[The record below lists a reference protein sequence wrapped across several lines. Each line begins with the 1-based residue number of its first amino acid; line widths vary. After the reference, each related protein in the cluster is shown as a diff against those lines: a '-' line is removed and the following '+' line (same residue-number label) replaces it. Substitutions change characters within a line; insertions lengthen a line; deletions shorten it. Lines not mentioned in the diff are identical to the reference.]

1 MEIVEKPCRVKILL
15 VDDRENNL
23 MSMESVLWQD
33 GYKIVRANSGKD
45 ALKILLKDFDFTL
58 ILMDVEMPDLNGFET
73 ATMIYQRE
81 KLKHIPIIFITAH
94 SYGDDNLFKGY
105 RAGAVDYIYKPI
117 QPNLLRAKVMV
128 FAELYR
134 KNHQLMSQEQ
144 KLIAINKNL
153 EIEIKDRIASEEK
166 VKELNRQLLENINE
180 LESTNKELDRF
191 AFMASHDL
199 QEPIRKIRIF
209 SNRINEKYADVVGE
223 EGRVYIDKMQTACE
237 RMQNLI
243 TDILAFSKIEV
254 TKDSLVYSD
263 VGLLLNEV
271 ISEMDHRIQEK
282 KALVKID
289 KLPHLYVNP
298 VLIKSLFQN
307 LISNSLKYS
316 QKDVD
321 PVISITTKMDASVKA
336 PDSIAV
342 KKYWRIYVQDNGIGF
357 EQQYA
362 EQIFTMFT
370 RLHIGSEY
378 TGTGI
383 GLAICKKIVEEHQG
397 YISAKSSVNKG
408 TLFVI
413 SLPVHSYEAKVK
425 ELVN

>member
-1 MEIVEKPCRVKILL
+1 MDAEKPCRVKLLL

-23 MSMESVLWQD
+23 LSMESILWPD
-33 GYKIVRANSGKD
+33 GYKIVRANSGKE

-58 ILMDVEMPDLNGFET
+58 ILMDVEMPDINGFET
-73 ATMIYQRE
+73 AALIYQRE
-81 KLKHIPIIFITAH
+81 KLRHIPIIFITAH
-94 SYGDDNLFKGY
+94 SYGDDNIYKGY
-105 RAGAVDYIYKPI
+105 RTGAVDYIYKPI
-117 QPNLLRAKVMV
+117 QPDLLRAKVSV

-134 KNHQLMSQEQ
+134 KNHQLMAQEQ
-144 KLIAINKNL
+144 KLVAINRNL

-166 VKELNRQLLENINE
+166 VNELNRQLLENINQ

-209 SNRINEKYADVVGE
+209 SNRIVEKFYNELGD
-223 EGRVYIDKMQTACE
+223 EGRTYIDKMQAACV

-243 TDILAFSKIEV
+243 SDILAFSKIQV
-254 TKDSLVYSD
+254 TKESLIYSD
-263 VGLLLNEV
+263 ISQLLEEV
-271 ISEMDHRIQEK
+271 VTEMDFQIQEK
-282 KALVKID
+282 NARITID
-289 KLPHLYVNP
+289 KLPRIHVNP

-316 QKDVD
+316 QKEVT
-321 PVISITTKMDASVKA
+321 PAIVITTKMDTSMQSKD
-336 PDSIAV
+336 PITS
-342 KKYWRIYVQDNGIGF
+342 KKYWRIYIQDNGIGF

-370 RLHIGSEY
+370 RLHMGPEY
-378 TGTGI
+378 NGTGI

-397 YISAKSSVNKG
+397 YISAKSAVNKG
-408 TLFVI
+408 TLFII
-413 SLPVHSYEAKVK
+413 SLPVHSFEV
-425 ELVN
+425 ELQQAN

>member
-1 MEIVEKPCRVKILL
+1 MEIAEKPCRVKILL

-23 MSMESVLWQD
+23 MSMESILWQD
-33 GYKIVRANSGKD
+33 GYKIVRANSGKE

-58 ILMDVEMPDLNGFET
+58 ILMDVEMPDLNGFDT

-166 VKELNRQLLENINE
+166 VKELNKKLLDNISQ
-180 LESTNKELDRF
+180 LESTNRELDRF

-209 SNRINEKYADVVGE
+209 SNRINEKFADAVGE
-223 EGRVYIDKMQTACE
+223 EGRLYIDKMQAACE

-263 VGLLLNEV
+263 IGALLNDV
-271 ISEMDHRIQEK
+271 ITEMDHRIQEK
-282 KALVKID
+282 RATVKVD
-289 KLPHLYVNP
+289 KLPHLHVNP

-321 PVISITTKMDASVKA
+321 PVISITTKMDASVKG

-397 YISAKSSVNKG
+397 YISAKSVVNKG

-413 SLPVHSYEAKVK
+413 SLPVHSYEARTKQ
-425 ELVN
+425 LVI

>member
-1 MEIVEKPCRVKILL
+1 MEIAEKPCRVKILL

-23 MSMESVLWQD
+23 MSMESILWQD
-33 GYKIVRANSGKD
+33 GYKIVRANSGKE

-58 ILMDVEMPDLNGFET
+58 ILMDVEMPDLNGFDT

-166 VKELNRQLLENINE
+166 VKELNKKLLDNISQ
-180 LESTNKELDRF
+180 LESTNRELDRF

-209 SNRINEKYADVVGE
+209 SNRINEKFADAVGE
-223 EGRVYIDKMQTACE
+223 EGRLYIDKMQAACE

-263 VGLLLNEV
+263 IGALLNDV
-271 ISEMDHRIQEK
+271 ITEMDHRIQEK
-282 KALVKID
+282 KATVKVD
-289 KLPHLYVNP
+289 KLPHLHVNP

-321 PVISITTKMDASVKA
+321 PVISITTKIDASVKG

-378 TGTGI
+378 AGTGI

-397 YISAKSSVNKG
+397 YISAKSVVNKG

-413 SLPVHSYEAKVK
+413 SLPVHSYEAKTK
-425 ELVN
+425 QLVI